1 MVFWLLTLLMEALYL
16 WNIFFH
22 LRETPNFAKFHQSF
36 INSFRFLENCFSC
49 KIMQKKKSFCKCLLF
64 RWIKWICFLLSN
76 LMWRRYFT
84 LFAIKSHRRELTAVW
99 KNKRNYSLKRKK
111 QPLRAIPEKE
121 MFLDFIN
128 VEIVG
133 KLKCTNSLQPVT
145 SLKSEF
151 LHSYLLTAFFAG
163 TSILRST
170 W

>member
-36 INSFRFLENCFSC
+36 INSFRFLKTVLAAKLS
-49 KIMQKKKSFCKCLLF
+49 KKSFYKCLLF
-64 RWIKWICFLLSN
+64 RWINWICFLLSN

-84 LFAIKSHRRELTAVW
+84 LFAIKSQRRGLTAVW

>member
-1 MVFWLLTLLMEALYL
+1 MEYF
-16 WNIFFH
+16 FFH
-22 LRETPNFAKFHQSF
+22 LRGTPNFTKFHQSF

-49 KIMQKKKSFCKCLLF
+49 KIMQKKTFCKCLLF

-163 TSILRST
+163 TSVLRST